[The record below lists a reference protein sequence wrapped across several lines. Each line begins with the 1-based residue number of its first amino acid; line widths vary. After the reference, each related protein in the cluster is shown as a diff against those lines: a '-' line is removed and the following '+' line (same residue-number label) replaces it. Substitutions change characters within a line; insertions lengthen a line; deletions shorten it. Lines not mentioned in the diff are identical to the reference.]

1 MEQEIWITGEIDE
14 QSLEKMRL
22 DLSKI
27 PTNCKTLIVNIDS
40 NGGYVLCGKSMY
52 AMLEVLK
59 SKGTQIICV
68 GWSMVYSAAT
78 FPFMVG
84 DKRIIHNFTEF
95 LAHPPYQAIAGDAQ
109 TLERTAK
116 ELRNTEDFIVSLY
129 ASKTSIDKTKILDF
143 MYENRVIGYK
153 ETLDLG
159 FATELAIIQK
169 NININININKH
180 KAVAL
185 WQNNV
190 KMKKN
195 QLTMSQAFFVAMG
208 TKTKASCYLENAK
221 KKATKNM
228 LVKTTSGQELYV
240 YAENEELV
248 GSVVVLASEGQ
259 ATETPAPDGEHKVD
273 VAGVVYTIEVTDGV
287 IISAVSEE
295 EDKSMPAKEEETY
308 DAKEVKEALNTITTS
323 MLDLKKRLDVF
334 ENVAN
339 EINSFKVDLANVVPA
354 KTKNEQKDAGFE
366 SSNFEKIGTKTKINF
381 D

>member
-1 MEQEIWITGEIDE
+1 MEQEIWITGMIDE
-14 QSLEKMRL
+14 QSLEKMRV
-22 DLSKI
+22 DISKI
-27 PTNCKTLIVNIDS
+27 PSSCEKLIVNIDS
-40 NGGYVLCGKSMY
+40 YGGYVLCGKSMY

-59 SKGTQIICV
+59 SKGTTIICK

-95 LAHPPYQAIAGDAQ
+95 LAHPPYQAIEGDAQ

-116 ELRNTEDFIVSLY
+116 ELRNTEDFIVGLYSL
-129 ASKTSIDKTKILDF
+129 KTSKDKKLILDF

-153 ETLDLG
+153 ETLDFG

-169 NININININKH
+169 NININKH

-195 QLTMSQAFFVAMG
+195 QLTISQAFFVAMG
-208 TKTKASCYLENAK
+208 TKSRASCYLENAK

-240 YAENEELV
+240 YTENEALV
-248 GSVVVLASEGQ
+248 GAMVVLASEGQ
-259 ATETPAPDGEHKVD
+259 PTETPAPDGEHKID
-273 VAGVVYTIEVTDGV
+273 VGGVIYTIEVADGLIV
-287 IISAVSEE
+287 TAVSEE
-295 EDKSMPAKEEETY
+295 EDKKMPANEEETY
-308 DAKEVKEALNTITTS
+308 NAEEVKEALNAITTS
-323 MLDLKKRLDVF
+323 MLDLKKRLDSF
-334 ENVAN
+334 ENVAK
-339 EINSFKVDLANVVPA
+339 EINSFKEDLQNVVPA
-354 KTKNEQKDAGFE
+354 KTKNEQKYAGLD
-366 SSNFEKIGTKTKINF
+366 SNFEKISNKTKINF
-381 D
+381 E